1 MDSVLKKRLTRPR
14 VKGCNSALFSSRTD
28 QDETDLSA
36 IGDSPQAHP
45 WFSRAQADPWRAC
58 GIARPSCQG
67 ARSVERLSAG
77 PSATLPRSA
86 RLLRRE
92 EYTAA
97 LASGAAA
104 RRRHFTVFARPNGL
118 VLARIG
124 IIASKRVAPRA
135 VDRNRAKRLV
145 REAFR
150 KLRHRLGGM
159 DVLVELR
166 RCPAHG
172 FNVEAGAE
180 IVRLL
185 EELGARSRG

>member
-1 MDSVLKKRLTRPR
+1 ML
-14 VKGCNSALFSSRTD
+14 
-28 QDETDLSA
+28 
-36 IGDSPQAHP
+36 
-45 WFSRAQADPWRAC
+45 
-58 GIARPSCQG
+58 
-67 ARSVERLSAG
+67 
-77 PSATLPRSA
+77 RSA

-92 EYTAA
+92 DYAAA

-104 RRRHFTVFARPNGL
+104 RRRHFTVFSRPNGL
-118 VLARIG
+118 SVARIG

-150 KLRHRLGGM
+150 KLRLRLGGI

-166 RCPAHG
+166 RCPAQG

-185 EELGARSRG
+185 EELGAPPRG